1 MYSRTGAP
9 LKMLSQLRIHLRS
22 SFFSTTWRPPSGLKI
37 PKMKS
42 MALIWPIIYEHR
54 PLNRMN
60 RKKSVT
66 AKFSNAQLQ
75 DETSSRCLTSNSYRG
90 MSNRWTK
97 WSRNSVSRITGSRF
111 RTSSNFITNSRTCS
125 SFGNYLLKN
134 YQTTQAWK
142 TKLYYTI
149 ELKT

>member
-90 MSNRWTK
+90 MSNR
-97 WSRNSVSRITGSRF
+97 
-111 RTSSNFITNSRTCS
+111 
-125 SFGNYLLKN
+125 
-134 YQTTQAWK
+134 
-142 TKLYYTI
+142 
-149 ELKT
+149 